1 VGVGNTLVDVTGQ
14 TLLQR
19 AVADEVLARAFGV
32 LESLLLGTLAL
43 GAAVAPLLISGL
55 GIRLA
60 LVTTGLLLPVLAL
73 LTWRRLASIDAA
85 ARPPDRELA
94 LLRAVPIFAPLPAPT
109 LEGLTSHLVRLRVP
123 AGTRLFQQ
131 GDPGDRFYIIAAGE
145 ADVAVDGQHKTLD
158 SGDYFGEIALLRNLP
173 RTATVTAYT
182 DLELYALGRE
192 EFVAAVAGHPPSAEA
207 ADTVIATRLSSLRP
221 GVASV

>member
-1 VGVGNTLVDVTGQ
+1 VT
-14 TLLQR
+14 
-19 AVADEVLARAFGV
+19 
-32 LESLLLGTLAL
+32 
-43 GAAVAPLLISGL
+43 
-55 GIRLA
+55 
-60 LVTTGLLLPVLAL
+60 
-73 LTWRRLASIDAA
+73 IDAA
-85 ARPPDRELA
+85 ARVPERELG
-94 LLRAVPIFAPLPAPT
+94 LLRAVPIFAPLPAPI
-109 LEGLTSHLVRLRVP
+109 LEGLASHLVRLGVP
-123 AGTRLFQQ
+123 VGTRLFQQ

-158 SGDYFGEIALLRNLP
+158 SGDYFGEIALLRDLP
-173 RTATVTAYT
+173 RTATVTAHT